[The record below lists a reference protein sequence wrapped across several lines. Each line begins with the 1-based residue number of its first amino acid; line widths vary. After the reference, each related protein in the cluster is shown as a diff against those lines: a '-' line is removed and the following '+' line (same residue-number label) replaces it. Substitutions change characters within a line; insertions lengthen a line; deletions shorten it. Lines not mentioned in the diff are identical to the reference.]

1 MKRILLFPFRVV
13 GFILRFCVT
22 LITTIVVA
30 SLAFLSLIYVLNTD
44 TFADSALTQ
53 SINAGLA
60 QVVQTFQDQSISQ
73 DLSHL
78 TTDVVQTTE
87 GARWESNQATI
98 YIASVDSTFH
108 EAYQQAIANWNATG
122 SFTFTIVDSSDEADI
137 IATDYADP
145 ETPAAGLAETTVNP
159 VTKRLVTATVKL
171 NSHYLLDPQYGYEM
185 DRIVHTAEHE
195 LGHAIGLGHED
206 SKTSVMAS
214 AGSFNG
220 IQETDILAVQALYS
234 TP

>member
-1 MKRILLFPFRVV
+1 MKRILLFPFRVLA
-13 GFILRFCVT
+13 FIIRFCM
-22 LITTIVVA
+22 TIVTTTVVA
-30 SLAFLSLIYVLNTD
+30 GLAFLSFVYVLNTD
-44 TFADSALTQ
+44 TFANSALTQ
-53 SINAGLA
+53 AINAGLS
-60 QVVQTFQDQSISQ
+60 QVVQTVQDQTISQ

-87 GARWESNQATI
+87 GARWETAQATV
-98 YIASVDSTFH
+98 YIASTDPTFY

-122 SFTFTIVDSSDEADI
+122 SFTFIIVDSSEEADI
-137 IATDYADP
+137 IATDYADS

-185 DRIVHTAEHE
+185 GRIVHTAEHE

-206 SKTSVMAS
+206 SQTSVMAS
-214 AGSFNG
+214 AGSFDG
-220 IQETDILAVQALYS
+220 IQEADILAVQALYS

>member
-1 MKRILLFPFRVV
+1 MKRILSFPFKLLGALVRMVLS
-13 GFILRFCVT
+13 I
-22 LITTIVVA
+22 ITTFVVSVLA
-30 SLAFLSLIYVLNTD
+30 VLAFVYLLNTEYL
-44 TFADSALTQ
+44 ANSALTQ
-53 SINAGLA
+53 
-60 QVVQTFQDQSISQ
+60 QVNQGISQ
-73 DLSHL
+73 FLGQLKIQPISQELANL

-87 GARWESNQATI
+87 GARWESNQATVH
-98 YIASVDSTFH
+98 IATTDSTFR

-122 SFTFTIVDSSDEADI
+122 SFTFVMVGSSEEADI

-195 LGHAIGLGHED
+195 LGHAIGLGHENNQV
-206 SKTSVMAS
+206 SVMAS

-220 IQETDILAVQALYS
+220 IQEIDVQAVQTLYE
-234 TP
+234 P